1 MANAPV
7 TNMAESA
14 TVRVSEETK
23 ERLHRR
29 KRNDETFNDII
40 TRLLDED
47 RDLLAGFGVGNDRD
61 GERLAETVARRKER
75 SQQRIDELSHSRDNE
90 RPEPA

>member
-1 MANAPV
+1 
-7 TNMAESA
+7 MAESA

-29 KRNDETFNDII
+29 KRNDESFNDVIA
-40 TRLLDED
+40 RLLDED
-47 RDLLAGFGVGNDRD
+47 RDLLAGFGAGNDRD

-75 SQQRIDELSHSRDNE
+75 SQQRIDELSHSLDNE
-90 RPEPA
+90 ET